1 MANSQKVRTCRAV
14 EANVGVRK
22 AFAKKFYTIHR
33 DFQSFVLKQIL
44 IELNSQNVL
53 AEDSI
58 FSPKT
63 PEEKAKQEA
72 IKKKVLAQWAKY
84 KPEQLKQK
92 VDSIISSNLTK
103 WLSLLGVASTK
114 AVSNFVQSIV
124 LTTSQSQRKA
134 LISARFNKG
143 LIAEKWT
150 VPIVKKQYVAPET
163 ASLVNQA
170 IKENIELIT
179 KIGANDMERISEAV
193 IKGLTEGKT
202 EQALREELS
211 KTDGFDSKRIERVVL
226 DQSNKLNTA
235 VQTANALSLGVTE
248 AIWKHVAGQFSSR
261 ETHVKMDG
269 KRFNIQEGLFDSA
282 VGYNVK
288 CGELPYCRCQMRLI
302 FKREQTN
309 E

>member
-1 MANSQKVRTCRAV
+1 MTSRTKVRTCRAV

-22 AFAKKFYTIHR
+22 AYSKKLLTIHR

-53 AEDSI
+53 AEDSV

-72 IKKKVLAQWAKY
+72 IKKKVLASWAKL
-84 KPEQLKQK
+84 KPDELKK
-92 VDSIISSNLTK
+92 RVDSIISSNLVK

-114 AVSNFVQSIV
+114 AVSNFVKSIV
-124 LTTSQSQRKA
+124 LTTSQSQRRA
-134 LISARFNKG
+134 LVSAKFNPN
-143 LIAEKWT
+143 LITDKWT
-150 VPIVKKQYVAPET
+150 VPIVGKQYVAPET
-163 ASLVNQA
+163 AALVNDA
-170 IKENIELIT
+170 IKQNIELIT
-179 KIGANDMERISEAV
+179 KISSDDVNRISEAV
-193 IKGLTEGKT
+193 IKGLAEGKD
-202 EQALREELS
+202 ERALREELT

-226 DQSNKLNTA
+226 DQSNKLNNA

-261 ETHVKMDG
+261 ETHIKMDG

-288 CGELPYCRCQMRLI
+288 CGELPYCRCQMRLV

-309 E
+309 D